1 MAPCRMKTNK
11 LIKGIIFTFSL
22 LLPLSFNIQAQ
33 ANNSK
38 GQIRTLTIEQAE
50 ALKYHKSSAKR
61 STAKKSKAQ
70 KKSSKSRKATASNKK
85 TAHSSTKKS
94 TKKILKHKL
103 KLV

>member
-1 MAPCRMKTNK
+1 MKTNK

-22 LLPLSFNIQAQ
+22 LLPLSFNTQAQ
-33 ANNSK
+33 ANSSK

-50 ALKYHKSSAKR
+50 ALKHNKSSAKR
-61 STAKKSKAQ
+61 STAKKSTAQ

-94 TKKILKHKL
+94 RKIILKHKL

>member
-1 MAPCRMKTNK
+1 MKTNK

-22 LLPLSFNIQAQ
+22 LLPLSFYTQAQ

-50 ALKYHKSSAKR
+50 ALKHHKSSAKR
-61 STAKKSKAQ
+61 STAKRVQLKRNLQSHVKLL
-70 KKSSKSRKATASNKK
+70 RL
-85 TAHSSTKKS
+85 TKRQHIAVLKRAE
-94 TKKILKHKL
+94 KIILKHKL

>member
-50 ALKYHKSSAKR
+50 ALKHHKSYA
-61 STAKKSKAQ
+61 
-70 KKSSKSRKATASNKK
+70 
-85 TAHSSTKKS
+85 
-94 TKKILKHKL
+94 
-103 KLV
+103 